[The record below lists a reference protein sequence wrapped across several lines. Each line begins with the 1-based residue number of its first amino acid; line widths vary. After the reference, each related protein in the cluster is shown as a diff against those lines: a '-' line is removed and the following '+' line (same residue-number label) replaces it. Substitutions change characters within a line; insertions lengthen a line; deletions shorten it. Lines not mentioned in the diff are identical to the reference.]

1 MNVFDSIVLVAA
13 FLWIFTMGVSFIAA
27 LDWNGI
33 IEAWCFQ
40 ITIPAAIASQMV
52 MFFFSKMSAAYSCGA
67 FSYLTIAILNMI
79 EKGYLYIYI
88 ALALAIIYGISHDY
102 HDQKTIYN

>member
-40 ITIPAAIASQMV
+40 ITIPAAIAS
-52 MFFFSKMSAAYSCGA
+52 
-67 FSYLTIAILNMI
+67 
-79 EKGYLYIYI
+79 
-88 ALALAIIYGISHDY
+88 
-102 HDQKTIYN
+102 

>member
-1 MNVFDSIVLVAA
+1 MEVFTMNVFDSIVLVAA
-13 FLWIFTMGVSFIAA
+13 FLWTFAMGASFIAA

-52 MFFFSKMSAAYSCGA
+52 MFLRCFFV
-67 FSYLTIAILNMI
+67 LNYCDS
-79 EKGYLYIYI
+79 E
-88 ALALAIIYGISHDY
+88 HD
-102 HDQKTIYN
+102 

>member
-33 IEAWCFQ
+33 IEAGCFQ

-88 ALALAIIYGISHDY
+88 ALALAIIYGISHHY
-102 HDQKTIYN
+102 HD

>member
-13 FLWIFTMGVSFIAA
+13 FLWTFSMGVSFIAA

-52 MFFFSKMSAAYSCGA
+52 MFFFGKMSAASSCGA
-67 FSYLTIAILNMI
+67 FSYLTIAIL
-79 EKGYLYIYI
+79 KGYLYIYI
-88 ALALAIIYGISHDY
+88 ALALAIIYGISHRY
-102 HDQKTIYN
+102 HD

>member
-13 FLWIFTMGVSFIAA
+13 FLWTFAMGVSFIAA

-52 MFFFSKMSAAYSCGA
+52 MFFFGKMSAAY
-67 FSYLTIAILNMI
+67 SYLTIAILNMI

-88 ALALAIIYGISHDY
+88 ALALAIIYGISHRY
-102 HDQKTIYN
+102 HD

>member
-1 MNVFDSIVLVAA
+1 MEVFTMNVFDSIVLVAA

-79 EKGYLYIYI
+79 ERGYLYIYI
-88 ALALAIIYGISHDY
+88 ALALAIIYGISHHY
-102 HDQKTIYN
+102 HD